1 MGAMEGLAKAELDC
15 APRAANVEAMMGEL
29 PRTALGFEERFG
41 SEETCVAF
49 LRAQRWR
56 DGFVCPKCQGTRA
69 WRLRARALDECGACG
84 HQVSLTAGTVF
95 EGTRKPLR
103 LWFRVI
109 AQLLVSKSGCSA
121 MDIARQHGVAY
132 QTAWTWLHKLRSCM
146 DKSGGDKLTGE
157 VEVDET
163 YVGGEDEAK
172 YKGRSL
178 RGKKSLVAGAAE
190 CRGDGIGRIRL
201 GLVESA
207 TAAQLCGFV
216 AATVASGTSV
226 RTDGL
231 QSYRRLSKNGFEHRR
246 IVIAIPK
253 LAAKLFPRIHRVFS
267 LLDRW
272 LLGTYQ
278 GCASEKHLKRY
289 LDEFVF
295 RFNRRGAHN
304 RWSLFD
310 RLVPACFKSVPT
322 YRELTAKA
330 SLQIVAT

>member
-1 MGAMEGLAKAELDC
+1 MTMTALRETALGSVRPSEMA
-15 APRAANVEAMMGEL
+15 VIEL

-41 SEETCVAF
+41 TEEACVAY
-49 LRAQRWR
+49 LRRQRWSE
-56 DGFVCPKCQGTRA
+56 GFLCPKCQGTRA
-69 WRLRARALDECGACG
+69 WQLRARALDECVACG
-84 HQVSLTAGTVF
+84 HQASLTAGTVF

-121 MDIARQHGVAY
+121 TDIAHQHGVAY

-146 DKSGGDKLTGE
+146 DRSGAGKLTGE

-163 YVGGEDEAK
+163 YVGGEDEEK

-190 CRGDGIGRIRL
+190 CRGEGIGRIRL
-201 GLVESA
+201 SQVERA
-207 TAAQLCGFV
+207 TALQLCGFV
-216 AATVASGTSV
+216 AATVAPGTAV

-231 QSYRRLSKNGFEHRR
+231 QSYRSLGKQGFDHRR
-246 IVIAIPK
+246 IVIGVPK
-253 LAAKLFPRIHRVFS
+253 MAHTLFPRIHRVFS

-278 GCASEKHLKRY
+278 GCASDKHRKRY

-295 RFNRRGAHN
+295 RFNRRSVRN

-310 RLVPACFKSVPT
+310 RLIPACFRPAPT
-322 YRELTAKA
+322 YRELTAMA
-330 SLQIVAT
+330 SLQIVAP